1 MALAGNG
8 LKGCDLADHDSPIS
22 LQGGGT
28 LAKQLVAAED
38 GGHWPVPEGTI
49 LAGGVSRVAAFSV
62 DVVIVTTILMVV
74 TGWRIMDA
82 WNITL
87 WSSPNFHFALAMAVI
102 LLTAHWLYWRL
113 TGLRYSRS
121 LGQRMFGLAV
131 LAEDGSAMTSAMLDE
146 RAARKLV
153 FLIPVLN
160 VVFGIIELRRI
171 SSRHTHQSNIDL
183 HVGSIVAHADSLPP
197 ANRKHVR

>member
-1 MALAGNG
+1 M
-8 LKGCDLADHDSPIS
+8 ADHDSPIS

-49 LAGGVSRVAAFSV
+49 LASGVSRVAAFSV

-87 WSSPNFHFALAMAVI
+87 WSSPDFHFALAMAVI

-183 HVGSIVAHADSLPP
+183 HVGSIVVHADSLPP

>member
-1 MALAGNG
+1 MS
-8 LKGCDLADHDSPIS
+8 DHDSPIS

-49 LAGGVSRVAAFSV
+49 LASGVSRVAAFSV

-87 WSSPNFHFALAMAVI
+87 WSSPDFHFALAMAVI

-131 LAEDGSAMTSAMLDE
+131 LAEDGSAMTNAMLDE

-183 HVGSIVAHADSLPP
+183 HVGSIVVHADSLPP